1 MWEHDLEIKRLTE
14 ELERTL
20 WEHDI
25 EIKNLTE
32 ELELT
37 MWEHEAELSI
47 YLEVVGERAREWAH
61 IIDISAADFSCKQ
74 VFILSILC
82 LTHMYILNFTWSRLE
97 ILLYCLMLC
106 WWHRA
111 G

>member
-1 MWEHDLEIKRLTE
+1 MWEHDLEIKKLTE
-14 ELERTL
+14 ELKRTL

-74 VFILSILC
+74 AL
-82 LTHMYILNFTWSRLE
+82 FTVH
-97 ILLYCLMLC
+97 LMLNVLVYSVFYMV
-106 WWHRA
+106 A
-111 G
+111 S